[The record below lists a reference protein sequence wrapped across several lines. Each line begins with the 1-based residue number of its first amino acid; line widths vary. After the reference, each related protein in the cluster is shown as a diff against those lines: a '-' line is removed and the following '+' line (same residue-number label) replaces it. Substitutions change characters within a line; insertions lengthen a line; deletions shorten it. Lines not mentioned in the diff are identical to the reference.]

1 MKYNLRKIMLEGL
14 EDLPEDKRD
23 QLCRST
29 PQSMAFSKSRGDQ
42 RKTDPA
48 EQSGR
53 RHCRRGKHLGGLETE
68 RLRSAARY
76 KSAVQLLPHLG
87 KQGRRSHI

>member
-1 MKYNLRKIMLEGL
+1 MKYNLRKIMLKAWKTFRKTKGISFAEAL
-14 EDLPEDKRD
+14 HRAWLSAKAEEI
-23 QLCRST
+23 
-29 PQSMAFSKSRGDQ
+29 
-42 RKTDPA
+42 KTDPA